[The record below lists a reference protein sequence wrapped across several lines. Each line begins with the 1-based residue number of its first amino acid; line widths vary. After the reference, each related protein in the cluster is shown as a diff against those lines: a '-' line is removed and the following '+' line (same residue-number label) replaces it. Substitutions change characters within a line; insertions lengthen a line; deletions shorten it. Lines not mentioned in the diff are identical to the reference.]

1 MFTHRKPWIAVIIIL
16 AMALALT
23 ACTRS
28 ATGKIQFTPL
38 PKTTPFP
45 TPVSAGIVPAATQSA
60 PQTAVPKSKPPQKQ
74 ASPTPKPKPTAT
86 PAPTKAPTQKPA
98 PTATVPSKYVIH
110 KGEYPYCLAR
120 RFDVDP
126 DALLRANNLV
136 RGQPVYPGTVLTIPK
151 NAGHFPYQRAWHPHP
166 TDYTVRYGDTIY
178 TIACWFGDV
187 TPEAIAK
194 ANGITVNTP
203 LTPGQ
208 VLHIP

>member
-1 MFTHRKPWIAVIIIL
+1 MFAQRKSWIAVMLVL
-16 AMALALT
+16 ALALALT

-28 ATGKIQFTPL
+28 ATGKIPFTPL

-45 TPVSAGIVPAATQSA
+45 TPVARSNMVVATQSVTQAVA
-60 PQTAVPKSKPPQKQ
+60 PNSKPPQKQ
-74 ASPTPKPKPTAT
+74 ASPTPTPKPTAKPT
-86 PAPTKAPTQKPA
+86 PTKAPTQKPA

-110 KGEYPYCLAR
+110 RGEYPYCLAR
-120 RFDVDP
+120 RFDIDP

-136 RGQPVYPGTVLTIPK
+136 RGQPVYPGTTLIIPR

-166 TDYTVRYGDTIY
+166 TEYTVRYGDTIY